1 MTTPP
6 AGTEEDDG
14 RLVARSLDGDQQ
26 AFALLVRRHERL
38 VFRIVGG
45 FLRDRAE
52 VEEVAWA

>member
-1 MTTPP
+1 M
-6 AGTEEDDG
+6 
-14 RLVARSLDGDQQ
+14 ARSLDGDQQ